1 MLMNSSLG
9 ECKLVQPLWN
19 TVWKILN
26 EFKIELPYELAFLL
40 MSIYLKK
47 MKTLIRKDIVYVH
60 CNIIYNSRGKEA
72 T

>member
-1 MLMNSSLG
+1 MNSLG
-9 ECKLVQPLWN
+9 ERKLVQPLWK

-47 MKTLIRKDIVYVH
+47 MKTLIRKDTVYVH
-60 CNIIYNSRGKEA
+60 CSIIYNSQGKEA